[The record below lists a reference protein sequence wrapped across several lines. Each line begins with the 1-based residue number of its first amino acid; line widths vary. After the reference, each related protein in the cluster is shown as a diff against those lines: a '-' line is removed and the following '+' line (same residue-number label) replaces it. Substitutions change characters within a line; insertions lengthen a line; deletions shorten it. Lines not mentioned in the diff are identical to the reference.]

1 MTRVCLALLA
11 LALLSPTQT
20 ARAQGGAPI
29 EWGVD
34 GAVTISFDPTVT
46 IVSIPVSHVRAGFF
60 FTPNF
65 EIEPRF
71 GLLNISSSGNR
82 FTQTELE
89 LGALLHFG
97 ASRLETQ
104 PYLRPFVGLS
114 STSADSDDVDDES
127 STGGTVGV
135 GLGLKIPIGSRF
147 AFRPEVNYRHLFGDL
162 DDDQLQFLA
171 GFSVYSR

>member
-1 MTRVCLALLA
+1 MKRPCLVLLA
-11 LALLSPTQT
+11 LALLSPTLA
-20 ARAQGGAPI
+20 ARAQSGGAPI

-34 GAVTISFDPTVT
+34 AAVTISFDPTVT

-60 FTPNF
+60 ITPTF
-65 EIEPRF
+65 ELEPRF
-71 GLLNISSSGNR
+71 GLLSISSSGSR
-82 FTQTELE
+82 FTQTEFE

-97 ASRLETQ
+97 DSRLDTQ

-114 STSADSDDVDDES
+114 STSTDADDADDS

-147 AFRPEVNYRHLFGDL
+147 AFRPEVNYRHLFGDS